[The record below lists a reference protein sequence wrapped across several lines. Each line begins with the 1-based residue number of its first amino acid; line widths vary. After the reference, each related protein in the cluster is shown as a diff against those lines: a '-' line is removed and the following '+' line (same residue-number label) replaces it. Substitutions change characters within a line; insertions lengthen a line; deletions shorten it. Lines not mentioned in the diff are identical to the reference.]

1 MRVLIES
8 HAVPSRNLEPPLT
21 DQQISL
27 LLKARSGFEV
37 VGSDAELILD
47 AHQLVI
53 RAQVSWFDALIAE
66 PETCQGRAG

>member
-1 MRVLIES
+1 VLIES
-8 HAVPSRNLEPPLT
+8 HSGPSRKRKPPLT
-21 DQQISL
+21 DQQISG
-27 LLKARSGFEV
+27 LLKALSGFDV

-53 RAQVSWFDALIAE
+53 RAQLCWFDALIAQ